1 MAPRKMLTK
10 PVEKALRKDMQ
21 KAIDDGRFMLNEN
34 QTIDDVIEYIR
45 AEIKTNKY
53 WPGITF
59 DEFYATLTQ
68 DPVPASSG
76 DDVSGSGTPSVNEEL
91 NVPEESAAPS
101 DQAEIDDL
109 ADWLTLYT
117 KAKAKE
123 KECQEKADL
132 AKRRIAERL
141 DERGATVATI
151 DGQPVATWTTVG
163 QSYFDKKKFS
173 SEYPDIADQF
183 TTTRYHKRF
192 DVK

>member
-21 KAIDDGRFMLNEN
+21 NAIDNGQLTLNEN

-45 AEIKTNKY
+45 AGIKNDTY

-59 DEFYATLTQ
+59 DEWYATLTQ
-68 DPVPASSG
+68 EAPTQASSG
-76 DDVSGSGTPSVNEEL
+76 DEATVAGSGGESDDSVDAEET
-91 NVPEESAAPS
+91 EK
-101 DQAEIDDL
+101 AEIDDL

-123 KECQEKADL
+123 AEAKEKAEL
-132 AKRRIAERL
+132 AKRRITERL
-141 DERGATVATI
+141 AERGASVATI
-151 DGQPVATWTTVG
+151 DGKAVATWTDVG
-163 QSYFDKKKFS
+163 QSYFDKKKFT